1 MASPA
6 SHACILGFM
15 TTHPPFRI
23 LTVCTG
29 NICRSP
35 MAERLLQNE
44 LNMLTPAIFAVESAG
59 TAAMVGSAMEPT
71 IEGFVR
77 ASGASSEGFSARQLT
92 REILDRQDL
101 VLALT
106 REHRSRIVELRPALL
121 KKTFTL
127 RELARVLPT
136 IDGARGVHPGERWER
151 AIPLA
156 MRARTMHRSAP
167 EDDDVVDPY
176 RRGDQVF
183 EAMRQQLAPA
193 VQALVEWEKTHA

>member
-1 MASPA
+1 M
-6 SHACILGFM
+6 
-15 TTHPPFRI
+15 HPPFRV

-44 LNMLTPAIFAVESAG
+44 LNLVAPGVFEVASAG
-59 TAAMVGSAMEPT
+59 TAALVGSSMEAHIEDYVRGLGASP
-71 IEGFVR
+71 EGF
-77 ASGASSEGFSARQLT
+77 AARQLT

-106 REHRSRIVELRPALL
+106 REHRSRIVELHPGLL
-121 KKTFTL
+121 KRTFTL
-127 RELARVLPT
+127 RELARVLPHV
-136 IDGARGVHPGERWER
+136 DGTSEVHPGERWER

-156 MRARTMHRSAP
+156 LRARTLHRATAA

-176 RRGDQVF
+176 RRSEDVF
-183 EAMRQQLAPA
+183 EEMRGQLVPA
-193 VQALVEWEKTHA
+193 VQALVAWEKAHA

>member
-1 MASPA
+1 MK
-6 SHACILGFM
+6 
-15 TTHPPFRI
+15 TNPPFRI

-35 MAERLLQNE
+35 MAERLLQND
-44 LNMLTPAIFAVESAG
+44 LNLVAPGVFAIESAG
-59 TAAMVGSAMEPT
+59 TAAMVGSTMEPH

-77 ASGASSEGFSARQLT
+77 VAGASTEGFAARQLT
-92 REILDRQDL
+92 RDILSKQDL

-106 REHRSRIVELRPALL
+106 REHRSRIVELHPALL

-127 RELARVLPT
+127 RELARVLPH
-136 IDGARGVHPGERWER
+136 IDGARGVHPAERWEL

-156 MRARTMHRSAP
+156 MRARTLHRATA

-183 EAMRQQLAPA
+183 EQMRQQLVPA
-193 VQALVEWEKTHA
+193 VQELIAWEKSHH

>member
-1 MASPA
+1 
-6 SHACILGFM
+6 M
-15 TTHPPFRI
+15 TTTLPFRV

-35 MAERLLQNE
+35 MAERLLQSE
-44 LNMLTPAIFAVESAG
+44 LNIAAPNVFAVESAG
-59 TAAMVGSAMEPT
+59 TAAMVGSDMEPH

-77 ASGASSEGFSARQLT
+77 VLGASSEGFAARQLT
-92 REILDRQDL
+92 REILNKQDL

-106 REHRSRIVELRPALL
+106 REHRSRIVEMHPALL

-127 RELARVLPT
+127 RELARVLPH
-136 IDGARGVHPGERWER
+136 IDGVRGVHPAERWEL

-156 MRARTMHRSAP
+156 MRARTLHRAAA

-176 RRGDQVF
+176 RRGDKVF
-183 EAMRQQLAPA
+183 EEMRQQLVPA
-193 VQALVEWEKTHA
+193 VQALVAWEKSHS

>member
-1 MASPA
+1 
-6 SHACILGFM
+6 
-15 TTHPPFRI
+15 
-23 LTVCTG
+23 
-29 NICRSP
+29 

-44 LNMLTPAIFAVESAG
+44 LNMLAPAIFAVESAG

-71 IEGFVR
+71 IEGFVK

-193 VQALVEWEKTHA
+193 VQAIVAWEKAHA

>member
-1 MASPA
+1 
-6 SHACILGFM
+6 M
-15 TTHPPFRI
+15 TTTLPFRV

-35 MAERLLQNE
+35 MAERLLQSE
-44 LNMLTPAIFAVESAG
+44 LNIAAPNVFAVESAG
-59 TAAMVGSAMEPT
+59 TAAMVGSDMEPH

-77 ASGASSEGFSARQLT
+77 VLGASSEGFAARQLT
-92 REILDRQDL
+92 REILNKQDL

-106 REHRSRIVELRPALL
+106 REHRSRIVEMHPALL

-127 RELARVLPT
+127 RELARVLPH
-136 IDGARGVHPGERWER
+136 IDGARGVHPAERWEL

-156 MRARTMHRSAP
+156 MRARTLHRAAA

-176 RRGDQVF
+176 RRGDKVF
-183 EAMRQQLAPA
+183 EEMRQQLVPA
-193 VQALVEWEKTHA
+193 VQALVAWEKSHS

>member
-1 MASPA
+1 
-6 SHACILGFM
+6 M
-15 TTHPPFRI
+15 TTTLPFRV

-35 MAERLLQNE
+35 MAERLLQSE
-44 LNMLTPAIFAVESAG
+44 LDIAAPNVFAVESAG
-59 TAAMVGSAMEPT
+59 TAAMVGSDMEPH

-77 ASGASSEGFSARQLT
+77 VLGASSEGFAARQLT
-92 REILDRQDL
+92 REILDKQDL

-106 REHRSRIVELRPALL
+106 REHRSRIVEIHPGLL

-127 RELARVLPT
+127 RELARVLPH
-136 IDGARGVHPGERWER
+136 IDGARGVHPAERWEL

-156 MRARTMHRSAP
+156 MRSRTLHRAAA

-176 RRGDQVF
+176 RRGDKVF
-183 EAMRQQLAPA
+183 EEMRQQLVPA
-193 VQALVEWEKTHA
+193 VQALVAWEKAHA

>member
-1 MASPA
+1 MLE
-6 SHACILGFM
+6 IM
-15 TTHPPFRI
+15 TTYPPFRI

-35 MAERLLQNE
+35 MAERLLQSE
-44 LNMLTPAIFAVESAG
+44 LDAISPSVFTVESAG
-59 TAAMVGSAMEPT
+59 TSAMVGSNMEPH

-77 ASGASSEGFSARQLT
+77 VLGASADGFAARQLT
-92 REILDRQDL
+92 RDILDQQDL

-127 RELARVLPT
+127 RELARVLPH
-136 IDGARGVHPGERWER
+136 IDGARGVHPAERWEL

-156 MRARTMHRSAP
+156 MRARTMHRAP
-167 EDDDVVDPY
+167 AEEDDVVDPY
-176 RRGDQVF
+176 RRGDHVF
-183 EAMRQQLAPA
+183 EEMRHQLAPA
-193 VQALVEWEKTHA
+193 VQALVSWEQAHAQ